1 MKTTGI
7 LVSILVLAFNF
18 NVDAL
23 DFSTCDDTTSYPNY
37 YERRQCR
44 AKVCGYENS
53 PEDCA
58 SYEFLHYAAV
68 ASQTAIALMV
78 FIILLIS
85 THIVKEVIEQIFKD
99 YLFSIMF

>member
-1 MKTTGI
+1 M
-7 LVSILVLAFNF
+7 
-18 NVDAL
+18 
-23 DFSTCDDTTSYPNY
+23 
-37 YERRQCR
+37 QCR

-78 FIILLIS
+78 FIILLI
-85 THIVKEVIEQIFKD
+85 IVKIFKEVLKQIPIHD
-99 YLFSIMF
+99 LLVSLLFLDCRYFRDMYDVH